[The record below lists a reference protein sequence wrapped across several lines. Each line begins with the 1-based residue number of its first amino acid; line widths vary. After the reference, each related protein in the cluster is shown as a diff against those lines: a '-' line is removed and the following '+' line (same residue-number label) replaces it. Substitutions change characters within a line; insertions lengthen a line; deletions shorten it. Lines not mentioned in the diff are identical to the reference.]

1 MATTTA
7 APVTEGIIPFV
18 YQDETFQTYYKLFGD
33 LANRTHSP
41 LIVLHG
47 GPGLTHDCMLPLSD
61 LASASIP
68 VILYDQLGNGLSTH
82 LKEKPPTFW
91 TIDLLIDELWGGV
104 LGAEFEVRK
113 QPAGLR
119 HLILSD
125 SLASSSLW
133 EQSNVQLL
141 HTFSKEVQEGMTA
154 GMKDPKK
161 FLVAIKQFHATIL
174 KDWSIIDRLHL
185 VRVPTFVINGRKDI
199 AQDFVVK
206 PFFDKIR
213 KVEWVTFEG
222 SGHTPFWEER
232 EKYTRVVA
240 DFLNL

>member
-1 MATTTA
+1 MMYLSVTAMATTTA

-91 TIDLLIDELWGGV
+91 TIDLLIDELV
-104 LGAEFEVRK
+104 NLLNHFSIQDSFDLLG
-113 QPAGLR
+113 
-119 HLILSD
+119 H
-125 SLASSSLW
+125 
-133 EQSNVQLL
+133 
-141 HTFSKEVQEGMTA
+141 
-154 GMKDPKK
+154 
-161 FLVAIKQFHATIL
+161 
-174 KDWSIIDRLHL
+174 
-185 VRVPTFVINGRKDI
+185 
-199 AQDFVVK
+199 
-206 PFFDKIR
+206 
-213 KVEWVTFEG
+213 
-222 SGHTPFWEER
+222 
-232 EKYTRVVA
+232 
-240 DFLNL
+240 